1 MKRQAGKDF
10 LCRGNTEAPQGGV
23 ARKGRQEEGVVF
35 FFFFLI
41 CYSAKVK
48 KRNEFFFSPWDHRVR
63 HDRVT
68 FTFSRTKKMKRTV
81 SRPEH
86 S

>member
-1 MKRQAGKDF
+1 MVLQEKEDKRK
-10 LCRGNTEAPQGGV
+10 E
-23 ARKGRQEEGVVF
+23 F

-63 HDRVT
+63 RDRVT
-68 FTFSRTKKMKRTV
+68 FAFSRTKKMKRTV